1 MRNNT
6 YQHIQEEIP
15 MFCGLNKY
23 GYKLNINHP
32 FINKIYNRYKKAN
45 NLSTRFPLSD
55 SERLDFETATIDY
68 LKKRG
73 LIT

>member
-6 YQHIQEEIP
+6 YQHIQEETP
-15 MFCGLNKY
+15 MFCGSNKY

-68 LKKRG
+68 LKKEV
-73 LIT
+73 